1 MPARSTNKA
10 GASPV
15 PQIIPDLPRVGSQ
28 LIDIP
33 GMLEY
38 DQRLQ
43 KWWDKF
49 REASVG
55 TQVEQGKT
63 MRKLVETSTVGLT
76 TLEARLTTEETVR
89 ASADSAL
96 SSRATA
102 LEATLDTPT
111 TGLVA
116 RVATIESSYVDAS
129 GAYAQAL
136 SAISAEMTGPAGSIY
151 ATIDAESTARVNA
164 DSALAVRATNL
175 EASVDTAGTGLLSRV
190 SVIEAAYVDAAGAY
204 AQATSAISAELSG
217 PFGSIYAT
225 VESEKSVRATADGFL
240 SAKYTLNVVAG
251 TGAVAGMNLTSSSG
265 PGVDTSEISFYADS
279 FKIYN
284 GTSNV
289 APFQVIGGQVRVANL
304 TLMNTD
310 VTGLGALATASSVAY
325 GDLTGTKPP
334 DNADVTLAAI
344 NGGLTVTGG
353 GITLSAGGA
362 IKGGATGFSTGIGFF
377 LGYDGGQ
384 YKFRVGDPGGARIEW
399 DGSAWTVVSFGAAV
413 PTFTLTLTA
422 STGNPLDTPV
432 ASPAGPYT
440 PGQAVTI
447 TAYGATGAGSFVKWS
462 GSAPDMACVVDEN
475 STVTTVYMTHNISLI
490 ADYP

>member
-55 TQVEQGKT
+55 TQIEQGKT
-63 MRKLVETSTVGLT
+63 TRKLIETSTVGLT
-76 TLEARLTTEETVR
+76 TLEARMTTEETVR
-89 ASADSAL
+89 ANADSAL

-102 LEATLDTPT
+102 LEVTLDTPI
-111 TGLVA
+111 TGISA

-151 ATIDAESTARVNA
+151 ATIDAESTARVSA

-217 PFGSIYAT
+217 PFGTIYST
-225 VESEKSVRATADGFL
+225 VQSESSVRALADGFL
-240 SAKYTLNVVAG
+240 EGKYTLKVMAGDVV
-251 TGAVAGMNLTSSSG
+251 TGMNITSSSG
-265 PGVDTSEISFYADS
+265 GGTDLSEISFHADS

-289 APFQVIGGQVRVANL
+289 APFQVVAGQVRVTGSLVLVPA
-304 TLMNTD
+304 D
-310 VTGLGALATASSVAY
+310 VTGLGTLATASSVAY

-334 DNADVTLAAI
+334 DNADVTFTAI
-344 NGGLTVTGG
+344 NGGLVIDTPGG
-353 GITLSAGGA
+353 GVTLNAAGHL
-362 IKGGATGFSTGIGFF
+362 KGGATDFSNGIGFF
-377 LGYDGGQ
+377 LGYESGQ
-384 YKFRVGDPGGARIEW
+384 YKFRVGDPAGARIQW
-399 DGSAWTVVSFGAAV
+399 DGAAWTVVNFGASV
-413 PTFTLTLTA
+413 PTFTLSLTN
-422 STGNPLDTPV
+422 STGNPLNDPV

-447 TAYGATGAGSFVKWS
+447 TASLFGTFLNWS
-462 GSAPDMACVVDEN
+462 GSVPDMACVVEETN
-475 STVTTVYMTHNISLI
+475 YSTIVYMTHNIALC
-490 ADYP
+490 ANY

>member
-15 PQIIPDLPRVGSQ
+15 PQIIPDLPRVGPQ
-28 LIDIP
+28 LIEVP

-76 TLEARLTTEETVR
+76 TLEARLTLEETVR

-96 SSRATA
+96 ASRATA
-102 LEATLDTPT
+102 LETTLDTPT

-116 RVATIESSYVDAS
+116 RVAVIESSYVDAS

-136 SAISAEMTGPAGSIY
+136 SAISAEMTGPGGSIY
-151 ATIDAESTARVNA
+151 ATIDAESTARVSA
-164 DSALAVRATNL
+164 DTALAVRATNL
-175 EASVDTAGTGLLSRV
+175 EASVDTPTTGLLSRV
-190 SVIEAAYVDAAGAY
+190 SVIEGAYVDAAGAY

-217 PFGSIYAT
+217 PFGTIYST
-225 VESEKSVRATADGFL
+225 VQSESSVRALADGFL
-240 SAKYTLNVVAG
+240 EGKYTLKVMAGDVV
-251 TGAVAGMNLTSSSG
+251 TGMNITSSSG
-265 PGVDTSEISFYADS
+265 GGTDISEISFLASS

-284 GTSNV
+284 GTSSI
-289 APFQVIGGQVRVANL
+289 APFQVVSGQVRITGDLVLVPA
-304 TLMNTD
+304 D
-310 VTGLGALATASSVAY
+310 VTGLGTLATASSVAY
-325 GDLTGTKPP
+325 DDLTGTKPP
-334 DNADVTLAAI
+334 DNADVTLSAI

-362 IKGGATGFSTGIGFF
+362 IKGGATDFSTGVGFF
-377 LGYDGGQ
+377 LGYEGGA
-384 YKFRVGDPGGARIEW
+384 YKFRVGDPAGARIEW
-399 DGSAWTVVSFGAAV
+399 DGSAWTVVNFGAST
-413 PTFTLTLTA
+413 PTFTLSLTN
-422 STGNPLDTPV
+422 STGNPLYDPV
-432 ASPAGPYT
+432 ASPAGPYA

-447 TAYGATGAGSFVKWS
+447 TAPLSAGASPFIKWS
-462 GSAPDMACVVDEN
+462 GSVPDMACVVDEYGY
-475 STVTTVYMTHNISLI
+475 STTVYMTHDIALT
-490 ADYP
+490 ADY